1 MRSGFDRKII
11 CSQPDNGFINL
22 LLQTMTQQYIS
33 TFCERDKTPVNT
45 LKSEKCT
52 KHSKIEKNKKNW
64 KTVFRKKKRIFEKT
78 QFWKIFW
85 DHLSAEISLEEI

>member
-1 MRSGFDRKII
+1 MRSDLDRKII

-33 TFCERDKTPVNT
+33 TFCKRDKTPVNT

-52 KHSKIEKNKKNW
+52 KHSKIEKKNKKS
-64 KTVFRKKKRIFEKT
+64 KKKIEFLKNLT
-78 QFWKIFW
+78 KSQ
-85 DHLSAEISLEEI
+85 ISLEAISN